1 MGAAAAAVPGLARGH
16 DLRWHQPDPAQHH
29 RRARPRACP
38 KSRAGRGCAPRPL
51 SRRSHGSRPAPSRR
65 ADGKARVRAGI
76 LSAARRLFARQ
87 GVAETTMDDIARVAG
102 VSRPTVFNY
111 FPSKNLLLAALV
123 HEMESRFL
131 NLIEAQFDEPGSAAQ
146 RIAALFSWTAAKVEE
161 SAGAVARADRRLGD
175 HLRGGARLGRAHRAH
190 ASGVHARARRRGGAR
205 ATCGVTSRPTV
216 LAEIVGGTY
225 AGILHAWRVGTPL
238 PAAAPPGCRRGHA
251 RAS

>member
-1 MGAAAAAVPGLARGH
+1 MIRAAPHSPPQAR
-16 DLRWHQPDPAQHH
+16 QP
-29 RRARPRACP
+29 
-38 KSRAGRGCAPRPL
+38 
-51 SRRSHGSRPAPSRR
+51 PAPSRR

-111 FPSKNLLLAALV
+111 YPSKNLLLAALV

-131 NLIEAQFDEPGSAAQ
+131 NLIEVQFDEPGSAAQ

-161 SAGAVARADRRLGD
+161 SAELSRVLIGASETTF
-175 HLRGGARLGRAHRAH
+175 GAAPD
-190 ASGVHARARRRGGAR
+190 SGVRTERTHQAFTRVLDQGRREGNVRR
-205 ATCGVTSRPTV
+205 DVPTEV

-225 AGILHAWRVGTPL
+225 AGILHAWRVGTRYPL
-238 PAAAPPGCRRGHA
+238 RRRLDAAAATLAELIAAAPRTGRRGSA
-251 RAS
+251 R